1 MEDYKKIFE
10 ELRTHTESEVV
21 EYKQAERQYDKKTL
35 GKYLSALS
43 NEANL
48 RDIDFAWLILG
59 VNNDREVTGTS
70 FLANESERQALKH
83 EISQNT
89 TERMTF
95 REIEPVEIEGK
106 RLLIFK
112 IPAAP
117 RSLVVKYNGIAYGR
131 NGESLEPL
139 SQDKI
144 DEIRYQSPIDDWSS
158 HLVDDAKI
166 SDLDDLALAKAR
178 IEYKKVHSRL
188 LPSTVDNWS
197 IEEFLTRCNMMRN
210 GKLTYA
216 AIVLLGREECEYLL
230 HPYIARITWTLTDEN
245 DKRIDY
251 SHFTIP
257 FILTVDKV
265 LGKVRNLTM
274 REMPGGTLFPDTM
287 QKYDD
292 YTMREALHN
301 CIAHQDYR
309 LQQRINLIE
318 FPDYLIFS
326 NGGTFIPGTIENVLD
341 SNEQQ
346 RYYRNNCLCQ
356 GMVDFNMID
365 TISHGIQTMFANQM
379 SRHFPMPDY
388 TIDNV
393 KKEVTV
399 KIYGKSIDEKYTKL
413 LKHDSSLSL
422 KECIWLDAVQK
433 HKPITDTAI
442 KILKEK
448 KLIEGRYPDYRISL
462 AVARKTK
469 QVSTYTKK
477 RGLERT
483 KLVSMIL
490 QLVENAGKDGVMLNE
505 IYEYMKDTL
514 PTEMA
519 ANAQKRKVGNLLAWL
534 KKNGKVGAVGLKW
547 KSIRYLN

>member
-70 FLANESERQALKH
+70 FLANESERQTLKH

-106 RLLIFK
+106 RILIFK

-158 HLVDDAKI
+158 HLVDNAKI

-188 LPSTVDNWS
+188 LPSTVDKWS

-245 DKRIDY
+245 DRRIDY

-309 LQQRINLIE
+309 LRQRINLIE

-326 NGGTFIPGTIENVLD
+326 NGGTFIPGTIEKVLD

-346 RYYRNNCLCQ
+346 RY
-356 GMVDFNMID
+356 
-365 TISHGIQTMFANQM
+365 
-379 SRHFPMPDY
+379 
-388 TIDNV
+388 
-393 KKEVTV
+393 
-399 KIYGKSIDEKYTKL
+399 
-413 LKHDSSLSL
+413 SL
-422 KECIWLDAVQK
+422 
-433 HKPITDTAI
+433 
-442 KILKEK
+442 
-448 KLIEGRYPDYRISL
+448 
-462 AVARKTK
+462 
-469 QVSTYTKK
+469 VSTK
-477 RGLERT
+477 
-483 KLVSMIL
+483 I
-490 QLVENAGKDGVMLNE
+490 N
-505 IYEYMKDTL
+505 
-514 PTEMA
+514 
-519 ANAQKRKVGNLLAWL
+519 
-534 KKNGKVGAVGLKW
+534 
-547 KSIRYLN
+547 